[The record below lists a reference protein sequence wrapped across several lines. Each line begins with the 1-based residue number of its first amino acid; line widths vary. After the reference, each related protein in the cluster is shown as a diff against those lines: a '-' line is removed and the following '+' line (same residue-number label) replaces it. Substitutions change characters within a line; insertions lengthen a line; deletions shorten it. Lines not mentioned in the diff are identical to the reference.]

1 MAEQAAAEAKTG
13 LGRATSNAFKILFA
27 LAAVIGTGA
36 TYLAITEN
44 SPGAA
49 GQPSLFWLLIAN
61 LIIIAGLAFVLGSRV
76 MQLIHENRETNGG
89 ARLRLRIVFLFSL
102 AAAVP
107 TVIIAG
113 FLAVGI
119 NRTVD
124 SWFSEPVTRI
134 VDQGTAAAKAT
145 IDDLSKEATNE
156 VGLMMADFGRGEN
169 AAVCQSSIAALKGC
183 LKDRSE
189 VGGLFRRIEAYSGTG
204 QVLFDDLVADGA
216 APAMAPPTEYFQQ
229 LNQGKTITGQN
240 YLNGAVRILFKA
252 PGFDDVYIWVARTI
266 PTAVAERLVQ
276 ADQSNREFQAARQRR
291 ERLSLVLTLSYVEAA
306 LLMLL
311 GTAWLGMTAA
321 ERIAMPVGALAGAAR
336 AVRDGDLS
344 VRLLKP
350 KVRDEI
356 ADLADAFNEM
366 TDRLSRQTHALDRAR
381 IDAETRSAFIE
392 TVLAG
397 VEAGVIRVDSN
408 LKVTIANSSAQM
420 LLDFIY
426 RPSEAADLSAI
437 APEFLNAARRSIETG
452 QAVDA
457 VSKRSTESGVM
468 HFQIRVSPEE
478 GAGGAVITFHDT
490 TRLVLGQRQ
499 AAWRDVA
506 RRIAHEIRN
515 PLTPIQLSAER
526 LKRRFTSQ
534 ITTDRETF
542 ERCTDTITRQV
553 ADLGRMVE
561 EFSGFARMP
570 KPTFGP
576 FNLAD
581 MAQAVAFSQRMAT
594 PGIAVTVHTPADVKM
609 MGDERM
615 LAQALTNI
623 VKNAAEAVERKIE
636 GGELNSGSV
645 GIEVMQDGDEVQV
658 TVRDNGPGF
667 PVQDRDRVLEPYVTT
682 RKNGVGLGL
691 AIVSRIV
698 EDHGGRIWLGDNEHS
713 ATGARVD
720 IRMPVQPTLS
730 EDLVAYAGEGAA

>member
-1 MAEQAAAEAKTG
+1 KK
-13 LGRATSNAFKILFA
+13 LGRATSNAFAILFA
-27 LAAVIGTGA
+27 LAAVIATGA
-36 TYLAITEN
+36 TYLSITEN
-44 SPGAA
+44 TPNEA
-49 GQPSLFWLLIAN
+49 GQPGLLWLLIAN
-61 LIIIAGLAFVLGSRV
+61 FIIIVGLGLVMGTRVLR
-76 MQLIHENRETNGG
+76 LLKENRETDGG
-89 ARLRLRIVFLFSL
+89 ARLRLRIIFLFSL

-107 TVIIAG
+107 TVIVAG

-134 VDQGTAAAKAT
+134 VDQGTAAARAA
-145 IDDLSKEATNE
+145 IDDLGDEARKEVTAIID
-156 VGLMMADFGRGEN
+156 DFGRPPN
-169 AAVCQSSIAALKGC
+169 ATVCQASLEALKSC
-183 LKDRSE
+183 MVTRSQI
-189 VGGLFRRIEAYSGTG
+189 GGLFRRVEAYNSQG

-216 APAMAPPTEYFQQ
+216 APALHPPPEYFAQ
-229 LNQGKTITGQN
+229 LRAGQPLWGKEN
-240 YLNGAVRILFKA
+240 LNGAVRILFKP

-266 PTAVAERLVQ
+266 PPKVLERLTQ
-276 ADQSNREFQAARQRR
+276 ADQSNIEFQTARARR
-291 ERLSLVLTLSYVEAA
+291 ERLSLVLMLSYIEAA

-321 ERIAMPVGALAGAAR
+321 ERIALPIGALAGAAR

-344 VRLLKP
+344 VRMLKP
-350 KVRDEI
+350 GVRDEI

-366 TDRLSRQTHALDRAR
+366 TDRLSRQTQALDRGR
-381 IDAETRSAFIE
+381 IDAETRSHFIE
-392 TVLAG
+392 AVLAG
-397 VEAGVIRVDSN
+397 VEAGVIRVDGN
-408 LKVTIANSSAQM
+408 LKVTIANASAQT
-420 LLDFIY
+420 LLEFIQ
-426 RPSEAADLSAI
+426 RPGESTDLGEI
-437 APEFLNAARRSIETG
+437 APEFVSATRRSLET
-452 QAVDA
+452 QSAVEA
-457 VSKRSTESGVM
+457 VSKRETEGGTM
-468 HFQIRVSPEE
+468 HFQVRVAPEE
-478 GAGGAVITFHDT
+478 DMAREDGAGAVITFHDT
-490 TRLVLGQRQ
+490 TRLVQGQRQ

-526 LKRRFTSQ
+526 LKRKFSSQ
-534 ITTDRETF
+534 ITSDRETF
-542 ERCTDTITRQV
+542 DRCTETITRQV

-570 KPTFGP
+570 KPTFGD

-581 MAQAVAFSQRMAT
+581 VVQSVAFAQRMAT
-594 PGIAVTVHTPADVKM
+594 PNITVSVTTPSPVHM
-609 MGDERM
+609 NGDERL

-623 VKNAAEAVERKIE
+623 VKNAAEAVERQVE
-636 GGELNSGSV
+636 AGEIDAGSV
-645 GIEVMQDGDEVQV
+645 TIDVTPEDEEVQV

-682 RKNGVGLGL
+682 RKSGVGLGL

-713 ATGARVD
+713 TTGARVD
-720 IRMPVQPTLS
+720 IRMPVEPKLS